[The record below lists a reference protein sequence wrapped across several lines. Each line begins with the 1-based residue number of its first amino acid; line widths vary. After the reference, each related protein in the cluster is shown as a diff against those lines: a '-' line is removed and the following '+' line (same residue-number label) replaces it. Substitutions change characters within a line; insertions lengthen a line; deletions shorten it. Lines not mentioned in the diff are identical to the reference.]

1 MCSAFLYSRSWPWFS
16 KIIFFADEHN
26 LQEEKRKW
34 LHLHLAKI
42 KVGVQLL
49 VSPWKI
55 SNICSWSRT
64 TPLIHSPCF
73 SLPSISNSTR
83 KRVWGKWNM
92 NFDQLGYQ
100 WLDLWML
107 AHVVAQIKTV
117 GAGMFL
123 GVFFF
128 VSWEPWLAFFF
139 LSSSADDTKGRT
151 VCCSWQFDTF
161 FLRIRWIWFSLFHK
175 YVKRPLIFIFFVFF
189 FEQ

>member
-1 MCSAFLYSRSWPWFS
+1 MSTICR
-16 KIIFFADEHN
+16 
-26 LQEEKRKW
+26 KRREKW

-64 TPLIHSPCF
+64 NPLIHSPCF

-83 KRVWGKWNM
+83 ERVWGKWNM
-92 NFDQLGYQ
+92 NFDQLGNQ
-100 WLDLWML
+100 WLDLWMH

-128 VSWEPWLAFFF
+128 VSWEPWLAFLF
-139 LSSSADDTKGRT
+139 SHQVQTTPKAEQSAVLDN
-151 VCCSWQFDTF
+151 STF
-161 FLRIRWIWFSLFHK
+161 FFWGLGEYGSVSSISMSSYH
-175 YVKRPLIFIFFVFF
+175 
-189 FEQ
+189 